1 MKAADAQKY
10 LDKGQT
16 YFDYLQGRVMKIDVS
31 EDEMDSFGYDRDNG
45 QGAASKVVE
54 AIRKSQSMEFKQSI
68 PTNALEEA
76 AFGGK
81 IDEAF
86 KLANEQISI
95 ISNSEPD
102 FGPLRSGYK
111 F

>member
-31 EDEMDSFGYDRDNG
+31 ENEMDTWGYDRDNG

-54 AIRKSQSMEFKQSI
+54 AIRKSQSMEFKQSK

-76 AFGGK
+76 AFSGK
-81 IDEAF
+81 TDEAI
-86 KLANEQISI
+86 KLADEQISI
-95 ISNSEPD
+95 ISINTPD
-102 FGPLRSGYK
+102 FGPLSSGYR